1 MRHLVKVV
9 WSNNLEEFETECER
23 FADNGYELH
32 PGGFQV
38 IRTHECT
45 RDYYYHQF
53 FIKKVDK

>member
-38 IRTHECT
+38 IRHERT
-45 RDYYYHQF
+45 GDYYYHQF